1 MYKIFTQY
9 RNMRVFKKI
18 IKYYTKKYISE
29 THKKGTLKIL
39 NDLFYL
45 TLIKK
50 KLTISLHFPRSH
62 KMNLAIFGIHL
73 TKDVVIF
80 NLLNPSH

>member
-50 KLTISLHFPRSH
+50 TDHFTAFPTFSQDESRYLWYSSY
-62 KMNLAIFGIHL
+62 KRCRDI
-73 TKDVVIF
+73 
-80 NLLNPSH
+80 